1 MKKIVRFLLI
11 IIVLMLINDAVQLEI
26 AARKR
31 RRELNRQA
39 VRRLRLNRKKKLRRT
54 KLKARILDK

>member
-1 MKKIVRFLLI
+1 MKKIIRFLLV
-11 IIVLMLINDAVQLEI
+11 IVALMLINDVIQLAI

-31 RRELNRQA
+31 RRELARQA
-39 VRRLRLNRKKKLRRT
+39 VRRLKLNRKKKLRRT

>member
-1 MKKIVRFLLI
+1 MKKIIRFLLV
-11 IIVLMLINDAVQLEI
+11 IVALMLINDVIQLAI

-31 RRELNRQA
+31 RRELARQA
-39 VRRLRLNRKKKLRRT
+39 VRRLKLNRKKKLRRM

>member
-1 MKKIVRFLLI
+1 MKKIIRFLLV
-11 IIVLMLINDAVQLEI
+11 IVALMLINDVIQLAI

-31 RRELNRQA
+31 RRELARQA
-39 VRRLRLNRKKKLRRT
+39 VRRLKLNRKKKQRRT

>member
-1 MKKIVRFLLI
+1 MKKIIRFLLLI
-11 IIVLMLINDAVQLEI
+11 IALMLINDVIQLAI

-31 RRELNRQA
+31 RRELARQA
-39 VRRLRLNRKKKLRRT
+39 VRRLKLNKKKKLRRT